1 MKVYKFG
8 GASVKDADG
17 IRNLAEIIAQANE
30 DQLMVVVS
38 AMGKSTNALE
48 KMLELRFS
56 GHPFLEAFET
66 FKTHHLNIC
75 RELFSDFGRIESLLN
90 ADFELL
96 KNRLEEKE
104 LKSYDFE
111 YDQIVSFGEIFSTK
125 IINAFLEE
133 SNLKTRWLDARQL
146 IFTDKNYRAARVQLE
161 KTEDAIKATSSSYQG
176 VSVIQGFIAHDENGN
191 TTTLGREGSD
201 YTAAL
206 LAYALDVSEV
216 TIWKDVD
223 GVYNADPKIFE
234 QTKLIPELSYRDAV
248 ELAFYGASIIHPKTI
263 QPLQKKKI
271 NLRVRSFYHPEK
283 IGTIVAAEKK
293 KAELPSSFIVKKN
306 QVLIS
311 LIPHDFSFMDAENM
325 GLAFQILAKH
335 HHHINLIQ
343 NSAISFS
350 VCVDSNHAHF
360 DSLIQELSDKF
371 ELRYNENQVLVT
383 IRHYEVALIEKI
395 YDLLRFKMEQRNRS
409 TYQVLMN
416 EEEFEQ
422 KLLPILAGSS

>member
-8 GASVKDADG
+8 GASVKDANG
-17 IRNLAEIIAQANE
+17 IRNLAKIVSKTDREP
-30 DQLMVVVS
+30 LMIVVS

-48 KMLELRFS
+48 RMLGLRFS
-56 GHPFLEAFET
+56 GHSFKEAFET
-66 FKTHHLNIC
+66 FKKQHLHIC
-75 RELFSDFGRIESLLN
+75 RELISDFEKVKKLLN
-90 ADFELL
+90 SDFNLL
-96 KNRLEEKE
+96 EYRLGLKE
-104 LKSYDFE
+104 LMSYDYE
-111 YDQIVSFGEIFSTK
+111 YDQIVSMGEIFSTK
-125 IINAFLEE
+125 IIHAYMEE
-133 SNLKTRWLDARQL
+133 SRLESRWLDARQL
-146 IFTDKNYRAARVQLE
+146 ILTDDNYRAARVQLE
-161 KTEDAIKATSSSYQG
+161 KTVDTIREASSNYNG
-176 VSVIQGFIAHDENGN
+176 ISVVQGFIAHNELGN

-234 QTKLIPELSYRDAV
+234 KTKLIPELSYRDAV

-271 NLRVRSFYHPEK
+271 NLRVRSFYYPEK
-283 IGTIVAAEKK
+283 LGTTVASKK
-293 KAELPSSFIVKKN
+293 KNENLPSSFIVKKN

-311 LIPHDFSFMDAENM
+311 LVPRDFSFMDAENM

-335 HHHINLIQ
+335 QHHINLIQ

-350 VCVDSNHAHF
+350 VCVDFNHAHF
-360 DSLIQELSDKF
+360 HSLIQELADKF

-383 IRHYEVALIEKI
+383 IRHYDVALIEKI
-395 YDLLRFKMEQRNRS
+395 YDLLRFKLEQRNRS
-409 TYQVLMN
+409 TYQVLMS
-416 EEEFEQ
+416 EEEFEL
-422 KLLPILAGSS
+422 KLLPILN

>member
-17 IRNLAEIIAQANE
+17 IRNLAKIVSETDNE
-30 DQLMVVVS
+30 PLMVVGS
-38 AMGKSTNALE
+38 AIGKSTNALE
-48 KMLELRFS
+48 KMLEICYSNQSYLK
-56 GHPFLEAFET
+56 AFQE
-66 FKTHHLNIC
+66 FKNEHLKVC
-75 RELFSDFGRIESLLN
+75 KELFSDFEKINKLLESDFSLLEHSL
-90 ADFELL
+90 A
-96 KNRLEEKE
+96 KPKM
-104 LKSYDFE
+104 KSYDYE
-111 YDQIVSFGEIFSTK
+111 YDQIVSMGEIFSTK

-146 IFTDKNYRAARVQLE
+146 ILTDDNYRAARVQLE
-161 KTEDAIKATSSSYQG
+161 ETISTIKKVSSDYTG
-176 VSVIQGFIAHDENGN
+176 ISVVQGFIAYNESGN

-283 IGTIVAAEKK
+283 KGTIVAENKRK
-293 KAELPSSFIVKKN
+293 ERTPSSFIVKKA

-311 LIPHDFSFMDAENM
+311 LVPLDFSFMDAENM

-350 VCVDSNHAHF
+350 VCVDYNHAHYHA
-360 DSLIQELSDKF
+360 LIQELANKF

-383 IRHYEVALIEKI
+383 IRHYEVELIEKI

-409 TYQVLMN
+409 TYQVLMS

-422 KLLPILAGSS
+422 KLLPILT